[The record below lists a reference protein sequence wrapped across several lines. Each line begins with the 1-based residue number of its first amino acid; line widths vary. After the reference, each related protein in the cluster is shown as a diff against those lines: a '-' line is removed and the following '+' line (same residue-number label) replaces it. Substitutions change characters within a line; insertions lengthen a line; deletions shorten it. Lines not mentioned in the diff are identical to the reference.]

1 MPVALAHVRNR
12 CGPFGEET
20 MLGTVVNLLIV
31 VVIVAGLVQ
40 AVRDWQTGEWEH
52 ADWTSADRKLV
63 RTMRIVMLGSVA
75 VAWALALV
83 AIIYRPDLIHEP
95 RSNNVVTGPLLIT
108 AFALSGNN
116 PTMLERLRRT
126 WGIRNLMIGAAFV
139 SLCLLGGAFFA
150 VIDAWTPP
158 GKW

>member
-1 MPVALAHVRNR
+1 MWTLSRMRHFKSELLPAPSTAASLSNVSITHASFAELAAAA
-12 CGPFGEET
+12 GP
-20 MLGTVVNLLIV
+20 
-31 VVIVAGLVQ
+31 
-40 AVRDWQTGEWEH
+40 
-52 ADWTSADRKLV
+52 
-63 RTMRIVMLGSVA
+63 
-75 VAWALALV
+75 
-83 AIIYRPDLIHEP
+83 P
-95 RSNNVVTGPLLIT
+95 IT

-139 SLCLLGGAFFA
+139 SLCLLGGAVFA